1 LRGSFSAGTA
11 TLANGTSYLGG
22 CSFRTVSVGLLLL
35 RLLPWVDR
43 KLRTRGAS
51 NLADNSKATESET
64 EAAAA
69 AAGDFPLKGGG
80 EKSEK

>member
-1 LRGSFSAGTA
+1 MAPAILVAALFGQFLWA
-11 TLANGTSYLGG
+11 
-22 CSFRTVSVGLLLL
+22 CCC
-35 RLLPWVDR
+35 LLPWVDR